1 LAQEFPDRRPRVG
14 ASGEAEQVGGVV
26 LDVRVDAFRERIR
39 VEMALIS
46 VNMAALAF
54 SIQLI

>member
-1 LAQEFPDRRPRVG
+1 
-14 ASGEAEQVGGVV
+14 
-26 LDVRVDAFRERIR
+26 VRADAFRERIR